1 MKLHVGSTSALS
13 ESKSILP
20 DPTSD
25 IQNHK
30 CIQIEPDEI
39 PYIMKKMKEHET
51 GVFVTKSGKEV
62 SDNLTIFHRNIEE
75 SSSPSA
81 LMVILILVLVMIVY
95 AQIMIFYSLHGLSIA
110 YADLNGKVT
119 SANVSLAT
127 ALF

>member
-30 CIQIEPDEI
+30 SIQIAPDEI
-39 PYIMKKMKEHET
+39 PYIMKMKE
-51 GVFVTKSGKEV
+51 

-81 LMVILILVLVMIVY
+81 LMVILLVLVLVMLLYVQY
-95 AQIMIFYSLHGLSIA
+95 MIFCSLHTLSIA
-110 YADLNGKVT
+110 YTDLNGKVT

>member
-1 MKLHVGSTSALS
+1 MKLHVGSTSTLS

-39 PYIMKKMKEHET
+39 PYIMKKMKE
-51 GVFVTKSGKEV
+51 
-62 SDNLTIFHRNIEE
+62 SDNLKIFHRNIEE

-81 LMVILILVLVMIVY
+81 LMVIILILVLVMIVY
-95 AQIMIFYSLHGLSIA
+95 AQIMIFYSLHALSKA

>member
-30 CIQIEPDEI
+30 SIQIAPDEI
-39 PYIMKKMKEHET
+39 PYIMKMKE
-51 GVFVTKSGKEV
+51 
-62 SDNLTIFHRNIEE
+62 SDNLKIFHRNIEE

-81 LMVILILVLVMIVY
+81 LMVIILILVLVMLLYVQY
-95 AQIMIFYSLHGLSIA
+95 MIFCSLHTLSIA
-110 YADLNGKVT
+110 YTDLNGKVT

>member
-1 MKLHVGSTSALS
+1 MKLHVGSTSTLS

-30 CIQIEPDEI
+30 SIQIAPDEI
-39 PYIMKKMKEHET
+39 TYIMKMKE
-51 GVFVTKSGKEV
+51 
-62 SDNLTIFHRNIEE
+62 SDNLKIFHRNIEE

>member
-1 MKLHVGSTSALS
+1 MKLYVGSTSTLS

-25 IQNHK
+25 IQDHK
-30 CIQIEPDEI
+30 SIQIAPDEI
-39 PYIMKKMKEHET
+39 RYIMKMKE
-51 GVFVTKSGKEV
+51 

-81 LMVILILVLVMIVY
+81 LMVILILVLVMLLY
-95 AQIMIFYSLHGLSIA
+95 FQIMIFYSLQTLSIA
-110 YADLNGKVT
+110 YTDLNRKVT

>member
-30 CIQIEPDEI
+30 SIQIAPDEI
-39 PYIMKKMKEHET
+39 PYIMKMKE
-51 GVFVTKSGKEV
+51 

-81 LMVILILVLVMIVY
+81 LMVILILVLVMLLYV
-95 AQIMIFYSLHGLSIA
+95 QIMIFYSLHALSIA
-110 YADLNGKVT
+110 YTDLNGKVT

>member
-30 CIQIEPDEI
+30 SIQIAPDEI
-39 PYIMKKMKEHET
+39 PYIMKKMKE
-51 GVFVTKSGKEV
+51 
-62 SDNLTIFHRNIEE
+62 SDNLMIFHRNIEE

-81 LMVILILVLVMIVY
+81 LMVILILVLVMLLFVQY
-95 AQIMIFYSLHGLSIA
+95 MIFCSLHTLSIA
-110 YADLNGKVT
+110 YTDLNGKVT

>member
-30 CIQIEPDEI
+30 SIQIAPDEI
-39 PYIMKKMKEHET
+39 PYIMKMKE
-51 GVFVTKSGKEV
+51 

-81 LMVILILVLVMIVY
+81 LMVILILVLVMLVY
-95 AQIMIFYSLHGLSIA
+95 VQIMIFYSLHALSIA
-110 YADLNGKVT
+110 YTDLNGKVT

>member
-30 CIQIEPDEI
+30 SIQIAPDEI
-39 PYIMKKMKEHET
+39 PYIMKMKE
-51 GVFVTKSGKEV
+51 
-62 SDNLTIFHRNIEE
+62 SDNLKIFHRNIEE

-81 LMVILILVLVMIVY
+81 LMVIILIFVLVMLLYVQY
-95 AQIMIFYSLHGLSIA
+95 MIFCSLHTLSIA
-110 YADLNGKVT
+110 YTDLNGKVT

>member
-30 CIQIEPDEI
+30 SIQIAPDEI
-39 PYIMKKMKEHET
+39 PYIMKMKE
-51 GVFVTKSGKEV
+51 

-81 LMVILILVLVMIVY
+81 LMVILILVLVMLLYVQY
-95 AQIMIFYSLHGLSIA
+95 MIFYSLHTLSIA
-110 YADLNGKVT
+110 YTDLNGKVT

>member
-30 CIQIEPDEI
+30 SIQIAPDEI
-39 PYIMKKMKEHET
+39 PYIMKMKE
-51 GVFVTKSGKEV
+51 
-62 SDNLTIFHRNIEE
+62 SDNLKIFHRNIEE

>member
-1 MKLHVGSTSALS
+1 MKLHVGSTSTLS

-30 CIQIEPDEI
+30 CIQIAPDEI
-39 PYIMKKMKEHET
+39 PYIMKMKEYET
-51 GVFVTKSGKEV
+51 GVFVIKSGEEV

-81 LMVILILVLVMIVY
+81 LMVILILVLVMLVY
-95 AQIMIFYSLHGLSIA
+95 VQIMIFYSLHALSIA
-110 YADLNGKVT
+110 YTDLNGKVT

>member
-30 CIQIEPDEI
+30 SIQIAPDEI
-39 PYIMKKMKEHET
+39 PYIMKMKE
-51 GVFVTKSGKEV
+51 

-81 LMVILILVLVMIVY
+81 LMVILILVLVMLLYVQY
-95 AQIMIFYSLHGLSIA
+95 MIFCSLHTLSIA
-110 YADLNGKVT
+110 YTDLNGKVT

>member
-30 CIQIEPDEI
+30 SIQIAPDEI
-39 PYIMKKMKEHET
+39 PYIMKMKE
-51 GVFVTKSGKEV
+51 

>member
-1 MKLHVGSTSALS
+1 M
-13 ESKSILP
+13 SILH
-20 DPTSD
+20 D
-25 IQNHK
+25 
-30 CIQIEPDEI
+30 
-39 PYIMKKMKEHET
+39 MR
-51 GVFVTKSGKEV
+51 
-62 SDNLTIFHRNIEE
+62 LRIFHRNIEE

>member
-30 CIQIEPDEI
+30 SIQIAPDEI
-39 PYIMKKMKEHET
+39 PYIMKMKE
-51 GVFVTKSGKEV
+51 
-62 SDNLTIFHRNIEE
+62 SDNLKIFHRNIEE

-81 LMVILILVLVMIVY
+81 LMVILILVLVMLLYV
-95 AQIMIFYSLHGLSIA
+95 QVMIFYSLHALSIA
-110 YADLNGKVT
+110 YTDLNGKVT

>member
-30 CIQIEPDEI
+30 SIQIAPDEI
-39 PYIMKKMKEHET
+39 PYIMKKMKE
-51 GVFVTKSGKEV
+51 
-62 SDNLTIFHRNIEE
+62 SDNLMIFHRNIEE